1 MPGLVVPDPAG
12 RATVADMAALPSG
25 THVLA
30 QDSLSA
36 LLLPFWQ
43 LVIGGFVLVALVTSV
58 RRLARRGRSRMT
70 TGLLVT
76 ASAIVG
82 LAVLGVLLQ

>member
-1 MPGLVVPDPAG
+1 
-12 RATVADMAALPSG
+12 MAALPSD
-25 THVLA
+25 TAIILA

-43 LVIGGFVLVALVTSV
+43 IVIGGLVLLALLASV

-76 ASAIVG
+76 ASAIIG
-82 LAVLGVLLQ
+82 LAVVGMLLQ